1 MINNGGT
8 IENQTLAKNISAV
21 NSVGNKAGVYVH
33 FPYCKRKCAYCSFV
47 STPDLASQRAYS
59 DRLKTEIYQRSDGA
73 AVDTIYFGGGTP
85 SVMPRGGF
93 TDIAV
98 SLRQSFDL
106 SGLIEFTTEA
116 NPESV
121 TSDFLSE
128 CREIGINRLSMGL
141 QSANDEILKKIG
153 RLHSVSDFIGAVK
166 LAKRHGIENVSGDLI
181 VGLPGQDETDV
192 IKAAELFDKLGLSH
206 ASVYALTVEEGT
218 PLYRSGYKS
227 DDDREAD
234 LYDAAAECLK
244 RYGYYRYEVS
254 NFARDGRISRH
265 NTKYWTGADY
275 YGFGA
280 AAHSLVKGRR
290 LANTPDIAAYIAG
303 TAKPEIQTLT
313 IDDERTEMIMLR
325 LRTVAGLNLSE
336 YATLTHS
343 DLMKE
348 KSAEIARL
356 VGYGA
361 ITAENGKIT
370 LTEKGFYLMDSVI
383 EELL

>member
-1 MINNGGT
+1 
-8 IENQTLAKNISAV
+8 
-21 NSVGNKAGVYVH
+21 
-33 FPYCKRKCAYCSFV
+33 
-47 STPDLASQRAYS
+47 
-59 DRLKTEIYQRSDGA
+59 
-73 AVDTIYFGGGTP
+73 
-85 SVMPRGGF
+85 MPRGGF

-181 VGLPGQDETDV
+181 VGLPGQDDTDV

-290 LANTPDIAAYIAG
+290 LANTPDIAAYITG

-325 LRTVAGLNLSE
+325 LRTVAGLDLSE
-336 YATLTHS
+336 YATMTHS
-343 DLMKE
+343 DLMEE

-356 VGYGA
+356 VGYGT

-370 LTEKGFYLMDSVI
+370 LTDKGFYLMDSVI